1 MIFSSSENP
10 RILHNFKA
18 AKIAINCDKMAY
30 SHEKPG
36 ECSRS
41 TCP

>member
-18 AKIAINCDKMAY
+18 AKIAH